1 MCDNASAEAQASD
14 PLKTVADAMEHAV
27 QAARDGA
34 SDAKAKVDQALP
46 AVNRFVSRF
55 VYTTCYTIS
64 YGVVFPSMLVARS
77 IPKNNPIVHGLVDG
91 AHAAVDMV
99 EEMKKRKL
107 EAPPASPRRQS
118 LSPEQP
124 THGLI
129 RTREWTTRILGHDRS
144 GLLRIESLRHSD
156 EI

>member
-1 MCDNASAEAQASD
+1 MSDNAGVEAPTSD

-34 SDAKAKVDQALP
+34 IDAKARVDQALP
-46 AVNRFVSRF
+46 GVNRFVSRF

-64 YGVVFPSMLVARS
+64 YGVVFPSVLVARS

-99 EEMKKRKL
+99 DEMKRRKL
-107 EAPPASPRRQS
+107 EPQTGEPASS
-118 LSPEQP
+118 IATS
-124 THGLI
+124 
-129 RTREWTTRILGHDRS
+129 
-144 GLLRIESLRHSD
+144 
-156 EI
+156 